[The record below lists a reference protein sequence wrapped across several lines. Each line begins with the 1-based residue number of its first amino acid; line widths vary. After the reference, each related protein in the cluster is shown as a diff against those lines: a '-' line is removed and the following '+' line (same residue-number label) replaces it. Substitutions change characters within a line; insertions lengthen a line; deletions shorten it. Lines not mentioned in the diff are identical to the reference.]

1 MPKTQDGKRRT
12 GKGKRRRTFNK
23 YGKNTARGLR
33 HIVAQQKAHENK
45 QNVQQK
51 NSTKKKKPKLS
62 YSPL

>member
-1 MPKTQDGKRRT
+1 MPKIQDGKRRT

-33 HIVAQQKAHENK
+33 HIVAQQKAHESK

-51 NSTKKKKPKLS
+51 NSTKKK
-62 YSPL
+62 